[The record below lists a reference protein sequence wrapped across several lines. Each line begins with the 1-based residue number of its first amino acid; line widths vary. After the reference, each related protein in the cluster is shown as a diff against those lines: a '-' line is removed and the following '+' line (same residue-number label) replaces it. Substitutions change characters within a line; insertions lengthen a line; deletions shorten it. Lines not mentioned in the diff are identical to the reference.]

1 MTACTNTRAF
11 FSVCIRLLSWHF
23 LAHSFSPSSSPISPY
38 SCPQDISTTTCP
50 LMCLVSH
57 RCKKSPSFPVCS
69 GELVLPALI
78 HLNHPDRPQTS
89 LALWDNPNPDTKLCL
104 DLPQNFSHISL
115 PFFVRFAALTSSSA
129 YFHGL
134 WDEHPNTHLFPH
146 PSFLSIPLRFLQ
158 ATWQL
163 LPCLSI
169 LSASLCPT
177 TLSLDLILYLSQ
189 SL

>member
-57 RCKKSPSFPVCS
+57 RCQKSPSFPVCS

-78 HLNHPDRPQTS
+78 HLNHPDYLKHLWPFGITQTQTPSCAWIYLKISLTLISPSLFDLLPLLPALFTFTVSEMNTPIPISSRILLSCPSLSDFFKHHGNCS
-89 LALWDNPNPDTKLCL
+89 LA
-104 DLPQNFSHISL
+104 
-115 PFFVRFAALTSSSA
+115 
-129 YFHGL
+129 
-134 WDEHPNTHLFPH
+134 
-146 PSFLSIPLRFLQ
+146 
-158 ATWQL
+158 
-163 LPCLSI
+163 
-169 LSASLCPT
+169 
-177 TLSLDLILYLSQ
+177 
-189 SL
+189 

>member
-23 LAHSFSPSSSPISPY
+23 LARSFSPGSSPISPY

-78 HLNHPDRPQTS
+78 RLNHPDLPQTS

-104 DLPQNFSHISL
+104 DLPQNFSHIVSPSL
-115 PFFVRFAALTSSSA
+115 F
-129 YFHGL
+129 
-134 WDEHPNTHLFPH
+134 D
-146 PSFLSIPLRFLQ
+146 
-158 ATWQL
+158 L
-163 LPCLSI
+163 LPLLPALFTFTVSEMNTPIPISSHILLSCPSLSDFFKHHGNCSLAI